1 MVISPRLCTSTD
13 TDGQYNDHEDKRPG
27 GNTSI
32 VPVKSSSASTNETYH
47 LVGDAASVRAVLA
60 ALISNC
66 SAQDTT
72 SQIAVFA
79 RDASVPAV
87 YPEQAVQYYR
97 ASSFA
102 LTLDGYNN
110 SASLVGNQPADN
122 NTAPP
127 DVADT
132 PLPGSLN
139 MAFLECVNVTTA
151 FALPVVDGPH
161 KLGGGEIAGIVIGS
175 VVGAVLLALGLFW
188 CCVSGRRRMSTSKT
202 RRGSRYN
209 SLLTPPTL
217 GEASAGKQ
225 PPVTMELTEEP
236 HTMPLPKLS

>member
-1 MVISPRLCTSTD
+1 M
-13 TDGQYNDHEDKRPG
+13 DGQYNNHEDKRPG

-79 RDASVPAV
+79 RDAAVPAL

-132 PLPGSLN
+132 PLPVSLN

-151 FALPVVDGPH
+151 FALPLVDGPH
-161 KLGGGEIAGIVIGS
+161 KLSGGEIAGIVIGS
-175 VVGAVLLALGLFW
+175 VVGAVLLALGLLW
-188 CCVSGRRRMSTSKT
+188 CCVSRRRRVSTSKP
-202 RRGSRYN
+202 RRAARYN
-209 SLLTPPTL
+209 SLLTPPTS

-225 PPVTMELTEEP
+225 PPATMELTEEP
-236 HTMPLPKLS
+236 HTMPLPKH